1 MIGLDIKTAM
11 EIINQRDAAGRAGS
25 RVATL
30 NRGAFDRMTGL
41 IVVNWTA

>member
-11 EIINQRDAAGRAGS
+11 EIINQRDGAGRAGP
-25 RVATL
+25 RVVTL

-41 IVVNWTA
+41 IVTDWAA